1 MLDGQNKIYSNINQ
15 YMNKYQI
22 LKDAK
27 KVLKIEIESAK
38 TLHSIFNDSFYNIVN
53 TLFNT
58 KGRVVVTGI
67 GKSGHIANKISSTLS
82 STGTPSQFVHPSEAS
97 HGDLGSI
104 TKKDCILI
112 FSNSGQSHELNDI
125 INYAK
130 RFDIPLLS
138 ISSNK
143 NGLLSKKSDYSIIFK
158 KPKEACP
165 LNLAPTSSAT
175 MSLIIGD
182 AIAISLLKMKGFRKS
197 NFSNFHPGG
206 NIGKDL
212 VKLSDVM
219 HHKSELPLVKEND
232 LMSKVLIIM
241 TKKSFGCV
249 GVINKKNNLVGIIT
263 DGDLRRNMNVNIIK
277 KKANL
282 VMTRKPKIVLK
293 ESLVGEA
300 INIMNRKKITS
311 LFVCNKSQP
320 IGIVHIHDL
329 LRLST

>member
-1 MLDGQNKIYSNINQ
+1 
-15 YMNKYQI
+15 MNKEKI
-22 LKDAK
+22 LNEAR
-27 KVLKIEIESAK
+27 KVLKIEIENSK
-38 TLHSIFNDSFYNIVN
+38 TLKSIFDNQFYNVVKTI
-53 TLFNT
+53 FNT

-67 GKSGHIANKISSTLS
+67 GKSGHIANKVSATLS

-104 TKKDCILI
+104 TRNDCILA

-125 INYAK
+125 IKYAK

-143 NGLLSKKSDYSIIFK
+143 NGLLSKKSNFSIVFK

-165 LNLAPTSSAT
+165 LNLAPTSSTT

-182 AIAISLLKMKGFRKS
+182 SIAITLLKMRGFRQS

-212 VKLSDVM
+212 VKLSEVM
-219 HHKSELPLVKEND
+219 HHKSALPLVGESD
-232 LMSKVLIIM
+232 LMSEVLITM

-249 GVINKKNNLVGIIT
+249 GVINKKKKLVGVIT
-263 DGDLRRNMNVNIIK
+263 DGDLRRNMGTKIIK
-277 KKANL
+277 KQAKE
-282 VMTRKPKIVLK
+282 VMTVKPKVVLQD
-293 ESLVGEA
+293 SLVAEA
-300 INIMNRKKITS
+300 INIMNLKKITS
-311 LFVCNKSQP
+311 LFVCKNSEP